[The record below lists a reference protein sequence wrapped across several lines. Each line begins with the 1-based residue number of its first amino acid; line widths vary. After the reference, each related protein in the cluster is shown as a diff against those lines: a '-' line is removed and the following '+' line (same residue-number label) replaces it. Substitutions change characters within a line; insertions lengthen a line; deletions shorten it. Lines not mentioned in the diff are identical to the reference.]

1 MEDALSQGHK
11 DKPEPTLFVP
21 AAELYAHIPKKH
33 FYEQLDEVLDL
44 SFVYDLTRPLYAEKM
59 VRQSLDPVIFFK
71 CMLVGFFE
79 NIIYDTELGCSYEE

>member
-1 MEDALSQGHK
+1 MSQGHK
-11 DKPEPTLFVP
+11 DKPEPMLFVP

-44 SFVYDLTRPLYAEKM
+44 SFVYDLTRPLYAERM
-59 VRQSLDPVIFFK
+59 GRPSLDPVIFFK